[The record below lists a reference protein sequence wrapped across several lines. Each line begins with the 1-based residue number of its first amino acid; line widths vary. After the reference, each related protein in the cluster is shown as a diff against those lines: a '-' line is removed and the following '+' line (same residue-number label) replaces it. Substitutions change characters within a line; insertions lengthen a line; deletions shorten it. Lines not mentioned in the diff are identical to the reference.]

1 MPLKL
6 TCAFLKMNVDKV
18 HSFIL
23 TLKLFCYNLLLL
35 LDMPSKQYFHKYMD
49 EENVNL
55 MQKYLLLTKK
65 YEEEELGG
73 SLWCFE
79 LNHNKFIVP
88 VWAVMFT
95 GVKLLDNTLREQ
107 TSDQRPSSA
116 QTYLQQIFT
125 VRYFTLGQSRRRY
138 SQTPHAC
145 MYMSFLVMKTPLPPK
160 LLIKLKLI

>member
-1 MPLKL
+1 
-6 TCAFLKMNVDKV
+6 
-18 HSFIL
+18 
-23 TLKLFCYNLLLL
+23 
-35 LDMPSKQYFHKYMD
+35 MD

-125 VRYFTLGQSRRRY
+125 VR
-138 SQTPHAC
+138 
-145 MYMSFLVMKTPLPPK
+145 
-160 LLIKLKLI
+160 